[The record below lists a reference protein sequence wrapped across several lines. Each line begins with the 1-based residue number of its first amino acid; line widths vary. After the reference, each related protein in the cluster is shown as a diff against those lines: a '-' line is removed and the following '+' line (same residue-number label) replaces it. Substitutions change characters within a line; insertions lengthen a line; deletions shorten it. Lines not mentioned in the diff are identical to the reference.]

1 MTRFPYDQFAKDYL
15 EELLQPLGKIETSK
29 AVPAEIREI
38 DVYFAPSPQ
47 SSTDAIQLGLLGRIA
62 NTSALIEPF
71 RGAVK
76 ISEIRSCM
84 NKLFYIIADVE
95 RQNKRDNTSTREENL
110 PLLWIL
116 SPTVSTAILD
126 GFKASL
132 DEENWGTGVHFL
144 GEHLKTVIVAIH
156 QLPRIPETLWLR
168 LLGKGRVQQ
177 QAIEELK
184 TLPQNNPLRDKAID
198 LLLSLKTQI
207 EIKQVPNEEDREVLM
222 NLSPIYLERLAE
234 AEQKGQRTVI
244 ENLLKAKFGSLD
256 DELNSIVQPLLALR
270 PEEFSPLLLQ
280 LSCEELISRFKYP
293 SSVTFRVLLLKE

>member
-1 MTRFPYDQFAKDYL
+1 
-15 EELLQPLGKIETSK
+15 
-29 AVPAEIREI
+29 
-38 DVYFAPSPQ
+38 
-47 SSTDAIQLGLLGRIA
+47 
-62 NTSALIEPF
+62 
-71 RGAVK
+71 
-76 ISEIRSCM
+76 M

-234 AEQKGQRTVI
+234 AEQKGRNEGQRTVI

-280 LSCEELISRFKYP
+280 LSREELISRFK
-293 SSVTFRVLLLKE
+293 

>member
-156 QLPRIPETLWLR
+156 QLPQTPETLWLR

-177 QAIEELK
+177 QAIEELNM
-184 TLPQNNPLRDKAID
+184 LPQNNPLRDKAID

-244 ENLLKAKFGSLD
+244 ENLLKAKFGNLD
-256 DELNSIVQPLLALR
+256 DELNSIVQPLLALT

-280 LSCEELISRFKYP
+280 LSREELISRFK
-293 SSVTFRVLLLKE
+293 

>member
-1 MTRFPYDQFAKDYL
+1 MGSSKTSFLMTRFPYDQFAKDYL

-156 QLPRIPETLWLR
+156 QLPRTPETLWLR

-177 QAIEELK
+177 QAIEELNM
-184 TLPQNNPLRDKAID
+184 LPQNNPLRDKAID

-234 AEQKGQRTVI
+234 AEQKGRNEGQRTVI

-280 LSCEELISRFKYP
+280 LSREELISRFK
-293 SSVTFRVLLLKE
+293 

>member
-15 EELLQPLGKIETSK
+15 EELLLPLGKIETSK

-116 SPTVSTAILD
+116 SPTASTAILD

-156 QLPRIPETLWLR
+156 QLPRTPETLWLR

-256 DELNSIVQPLLALR
+256 DELNSIVQPLLALT

-280 LSCEELISRFKYP
+280 LSREELISRFK
-293 SSVTFRVLLLKE
+293 

>member
-116 SPTVSTAILD
+116 SPTASTAILD

-156 QLPRIPETLWLR
+156 QLPRTPETLWLR

-256 DELNSIVQPLLALR
+256 DELNSIVQPLLALT

-280 LSCEELISRFKYP
+280 LSREELISRFK
-293 SSVTFRVLLLKE
+293 

>member
-156 QLPRIPETLWLR
+156 QLPRTPETLWLR

-280 LSCEELISRFKYP
+280 LSREELISRFK
-293 SSVTFRVLLLKE
+293 